1 MIPYLD
7 STLVLSQQR
16 INLVRQVHGPWSI
29 GNVDNDGF
37 RTIRNPFNFQGRD
50 GEANATPLYLKIPE
64 FIESE
69 QTLEFMGFDHV
80 TARLIWRKYRSTS
93 EHRPLAEDLIWCAMQ
108 YLAYVEEQATDREG
122 ITDQEAIK
130 VRMGFHHNDDSTTLL
145 HIDTNCPPLPPNTYN
160 TTRTPPTYTTRTY
173 PTTAPSLHNTY
184 AGEPRVI
191 LGITTIISRRY
202 DFIYRLEET
211 IGSRRRIFH
220 WSNTTFARTLANY
233 SPAALQEGVDSW
245 FDYIAALVKA
255 LEPLNGGMEYV
266 AVDLI
271 AYMLERFCTH
281 NV

>member
-16 INLVRQVHGPWSI
+16 INLVRQAHGPWAI

-37 RTIRNPFNFQGRD
+37 RMIRNPFNFQGRD

-93 EHRPLAEDLIWCAMQ
+93 EHRPLDEDLIWCAIQ
-108 YLAYVEEQATDREG
+108 YLAYVEAQATGREG
-122 ITDQEAIK
+122 ITDQDAIRG
-130 VRMGFHHNDDSTTLL
+130 RMGFHHDNDDSTTFL
-145 HIDTNCPPLPPNTYN
+145 HIDTNGPPLSPNNNTYS
-160 TTRTPPTYTTRTY
+160 TTN
-173 PTTAPSLHNTY
+173 LHNTY
-184 AGEPRVI
+184 AGEPRAI

-211 IGSRRRIFH
+211 IGSRRRILH

-233 SPAALQEGVDSW
+233 SPAALQDGVDSW
-245 FDYIAALVKA
+245 SDYIAGLRKA
-255 LEPLNGGMEYV
+255 LEPLNGGMEGV

-271 AYMLERFCTH
+271 AYMLERFCSN